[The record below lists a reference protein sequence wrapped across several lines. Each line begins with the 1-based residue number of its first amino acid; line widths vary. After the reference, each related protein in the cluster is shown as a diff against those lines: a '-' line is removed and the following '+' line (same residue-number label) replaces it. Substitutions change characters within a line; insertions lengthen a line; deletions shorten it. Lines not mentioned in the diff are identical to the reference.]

1 MKGIKEWAN
10 EIENNKE
17 FAKKF
22 EGKENASEIIE
33 LAKEEGYEFT
43 EDELMDLKME
53 VISGGSIIG
62 SVAGLLSKFIQGVG
76 YASKKTGEWISGKNN
91 K

>member
-53 VISGGSIIG
+53 SVSGGKGIFRRVIDG
-62 SVAGLLSKFIQGVG
+62 ILGGINGFLG
-76 YASKKTGEWISGKNN
+76 
-91 K
+91 